1 MGICFCGE
9 RWGTN
14 KLILRFFEKSKKP
27 ILKFWG
33 EEKKAQ
39 SQIAKH
45 SKNNE
50 KSGQFT
56 LSDIKTS

>member
-1 MGICFCGE
+1 MLITWGKMFGIRRIMIFVA
-9 RWGTN
+9 
-14 KLILRFFEKSKKP
+14 FEKSKKP